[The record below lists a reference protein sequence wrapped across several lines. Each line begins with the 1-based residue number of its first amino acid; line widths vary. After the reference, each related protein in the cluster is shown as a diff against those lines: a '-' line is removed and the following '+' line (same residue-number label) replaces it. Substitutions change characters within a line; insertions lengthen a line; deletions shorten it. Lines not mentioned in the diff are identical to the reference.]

1 MLWRALFGAGCPLLA
16 DGKNDDELEEQ
27 QQQQQPASP
36 RGPPPLS
43 PSASSAS
50 LPTPIPHAE
59 LAERY
64 PSVAAAV
71 AECRVLG
78 HAARQAAVVFL
89 VAASKPNLAPVTGPL
104 SFLRRL
110 FVSAP
115 YIFIVRNF
123 QSDAVESFGIPRES
137 ALEVVLPYD
146 V

>member
-1 MLWRALFGAGCPLLA
+1 VLPPEDQGERALRMLWRALFGPRSPLLSGGA
-16 DGKNDDELEEQ
+16 NEE
-27 QQQQQPASP
+27 PASP
-36 RGPPPLS
+36 SSSSSSSSPP
-43 PSASSAS
+43 
-50 LPTPIPHAE
+50 PIPHAE

-64 PSVAAAV
+64 PAVAAAV
-71 AECRVLG
+71 AECRVLE

-115 YIFIVRNF
+115 YIFLVRNF
-123 QSDAVESFGIPRES
+123 QSDAVESFGIPRSS

>member
-1 MLWRALFGAGCPLLA
+1 MLWRALFGPGCPLLSS
-16 DGKNDDELEEQ
+16 DGGGGDDELDEE
-27 QQQQQPASP
+27 PASP
-36 RGPPPLS
+36 RPPSS
-43 PSASSAS
+43 PSASPPPA
-50 LPTPIPHAE
+50 PIPHAE

-64 PSVAAAV
+64 PAVAAAV
-71 AECRVLG
+71 AECRVLE
-78 HAARQAAVVFL
+78 HAVRQAAVVFL
-89 VAASKPNLAPVTGPL
+89 VAASKPNLAPVTGPV